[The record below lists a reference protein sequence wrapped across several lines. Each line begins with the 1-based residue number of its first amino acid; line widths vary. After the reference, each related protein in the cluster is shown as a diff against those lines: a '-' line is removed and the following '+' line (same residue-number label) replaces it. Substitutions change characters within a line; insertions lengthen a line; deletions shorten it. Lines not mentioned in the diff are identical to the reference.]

1 MAQSFNVQGKP
12 ALDKSTITKFGPIAG
27 AALCIFGFLLFLIGL
42 LLDWLKNGEGL
53 SGIRIFTDNDAALVR
68 GGFLNAFLCNLPIF
82 LCGSVLVA
90 LFIIV
95 GAFWK
100 RAPAAVSKFAGPT
113 ALGVL
118 TLLSCCP
125 GILFLVDIQSRDV
138 FNGVNIG
145 IGYFISLFGLAVV
158 FLGGLVSV
166 GVAIYGGGLLK
177 RKRP

>member
-12 ALDKSTITKFGPIAG
+12 ALDKSTITKFGPVVG
-27 AALCIFGFLLFLIGL
+27 AALCIFGFLLFLLGL

-53 SGIRIFTDNDAALVR
+53 SGIKIFTDNDAALVR

-90 LFIIV
+90 IFIIV
-95 GAFWK
+95 GTFWK
-100 RAPAAVSKFAGPT
+100 KAPSVSKFAVPT

-118 TLLSCCP
+118 TFLSCCP
-125 GILFLVDIQSRDV
+125 GILFIVDVQSRDI
-138 FNGVNIG
+138 FNGVDIG

-158 FLGGLVSV
+158 FLGGLVAV
-166 GVAIYGGGLLK
+166 GVTIFGGGLPK